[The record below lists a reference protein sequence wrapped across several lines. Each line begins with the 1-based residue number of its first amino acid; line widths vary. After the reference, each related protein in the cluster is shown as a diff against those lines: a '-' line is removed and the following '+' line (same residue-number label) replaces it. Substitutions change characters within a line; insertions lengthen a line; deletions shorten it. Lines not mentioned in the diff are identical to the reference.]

1 MADEPTSADTQMR
14 LDTDG
19 DEITQF
25 DIGNAW
31 HFGFIDDEWWDMFR
45 QQGSISLGWPD
56 IEFDVSDTESYDE
69 LKEHSGLNTA
79 QKSPNDA
86 VEQVRRFAHDLEVG
100 DIIFAKDGKRGK
112 GDDGWTGNGKI
123 LAVGVVTSEYKY
135 QPPEEWYDPIPDSHV
150 ETSNKHHRRVEWILD
165 LENSERGPFRP
176 FVKLQQWTLHE
187 VDYEALKEQILNNYD
202 ADEAFAELE
211 SFSTAYR
218 ADGPVDV
225 GSQQSVW
232 IEKSYHNR
240 DDRKVDG
247 WGLGDALWCPQTT
260 RSAASS
266 VHYEL
271 VTDVEEGDVILH
283 LDQNTREIS
292 GASVAAD
299 SYEETTCLEKTR
311 WDNQGVEDMGF
322 ERGER
327 PAYKVALR
335 EYEEFDKPL
344 DVNTFLRESNRDLLD
359 DFRDNHTVVFDTNLD
374 LNQGAYLTE
383 VPEGFVR
390 LINDTLKAEVGQSI
404 PHLHLSQRTFT
415 PGSRETTTST
425 LSYERLGAGV
435 ESLQFEIPDN
445 LYFEDAAEIRRQI
458 EATINSGK
466 NIIFTGPPGTG
477 KTELATALG
486 ETACEFDQ
494 VHDTTFTTATADWTA
509 FDTIGGHM
517 PKTNGGDGIAFQPR
531 IFLRCFRNKNGITN
545 EWLIIDEINRADID
559 KAFGQLFSVLS
570 GDSVELPYE
579 YQGENVEIRWVDDTS
594 GLAALEENEA
604 IFPVTP
610 SWRLIA
616 TMNTYDKASLYE
628 MSYAF
633 MRRFNF
639 IHIAVPTLEEDG
651 AVVTEHLDP
660 DAGEN
665 FAEAWGFEELL
676 AEDGLYKQVSTLWFK
691 INQHRKIGP
700 SIVMDMLEYV
710 SAYEAGLR
718 EEALTNAL
726 VSLLYPQMEGMRPEA
741 QKGLIHS
748 FGDSEETTAEES
760 VTPAVDVAALKRRA
774 EDFFNIEFDDDG

>member
-1 MADEPTSADTQMR
+1 MADEATSADAQIQ
-14 LDTDG
+14 LDFDDG
-19 DEITQF
+19 EGERH

-31 HFGFIDDEWWDMFR
+31 HFGFIDDQWWDLFR

-56 IEFDVSDTESYDE
+56 IEFDVSETEGYDE
-69 LKEHSGLNTA
+69 LKERSNLDSA

-86 VEQVRRFAHDLEVG
+86 VEQVRRFAHDLQVG
-100 DIIFAKDGKRGK
+100 DIIFAKDGKRGQ
-112 GDDGWTGNGKI
+112 GDDGWTGNGQI
-123 LAVGVVTSEYKY
+123 LAVGVITSEYVY
-135 QPPEEWYDPIPDSHV
+135 QPADEWYDEMPESHAH
-150 ETSNKHHRRVEWILD
+150 TSNKHHRSVDWILD

-176 FVKLQQWTLHE
+176 FVKLQQWTLHG
-187 VDYEALKEQILNNYD
+187 VDYDALKTQILNHYD
-202 ADEAFAELE
+202 ADKAFAELE
-211 SFSTAYR
+211 SISSDYR
-218 ADGPVDV
+218 ASGPVNNA
-225 GSQQSVW
+225 SQQSVW

-240 DDRKVDG
+240 SDRDVSG
-247 WGLGDALWCPQTT
+247 WGLGEALWCPQTT
-260 RSAASS
+260 GSGASS

-271 VTDVEEGDVILH
+271 VTNVAEGDLILH
-283 LDQNTREIS
+283 LDQNTREIT
-292 GASVAAD
+292 GVSVAAD
-299 SYEETTCLEKTR
+299 SYEETTCLEGTR
-311 WDNQGVEDMGF
+311 WDDQGVEDMEF
-322 ERGER
+322 ERGGR
-327 PAYKVALR
+327 PAYKVPLER
-335 EYEEFDKPL
+335 YEEFEDAL

-359 DFRDNHTVVFDTNLD
+359 EIRDEHTVVYDTNLD

-383 VPEGFVR
+383 VPEEFAR
-390 LINDTLKAEVGQSI
+390 LINDTLSDEIGQPI
-404 PHLHLSQRTFT
+404 PYLNLSHRTYVPKT
-415 PGSRETTTST
+415 REST
-425 LSYERLGAGV
+425 LSYEKMGDGV
-435 ESLQFEIPDN
+435 GSLQFEIPDE
-445 LYFEDAAEIRRQI
+445 LYFEDSDEIRRQI

-486 ETACEFDQ
+486 ETAREFDQ

-517 PKTNGGDGIAFQPR
+517 PETNGGDGIAFQPR
-531 IFLRCFRNKNGITN
+531 IFLRCFRNESGITN

-579 YQGENVEIRWVDDTS
+579 YQGEDVEIRWVEDTA
-594 GLAALEENEA
+594 GLAAIEDNES

-651 AVVTEHLDP
+651 TVVTRHLNP

-665 FAEAWGFEELL
+665 FAEAWEFEGLL
-676 AEDGLYKQVSTLWFK
+676 AEDDLYKQVSTLWFK

-700 SIVMDMLEYV
+700 SIVKDMLEYV
-710 SAYEAGLR
+710 AAYDTGR
-718 EEALTNAL
+718 RQEALTNAL
-726 VSLLYPQMEGMRPEA
+726 VSLLLPQMEGMRPET
-741 QKGLIHS
+741 QKELIVS
-748 FGDSEETTAEES
+748 FGDSEETADEDS
-760 VTPAVDVAALKRRA
+760 VTPDVDVEALKRRV
-774 EDFFNIEFDDDG
+774 EDFFDIEFADDD